1 MDARAVDLL
10 AREGM
15 YRSTRSRT
23 FGARAI
29 SEPATRQR
37 APQREPV
44 LQYGIDERLLLFS
57 ALGLEVGHVEV
68 TADEAAR
75 LRLEALEL
83 KLLEAVADLRG

>member
-1 MDARAVDLL
+1 MGRGPSPNRRLDSALL
-10 AREGM
+10 
-15 YRSTRSRT
+15 
-23 FGARAI
+23 
-29 SEPATRQR
+29 SESA
-37 APQREPV
+37 V